1 MGAGDR
7 ALTAL
12 RPCLSRPLPGE
23 ARAFTPPTHGS
34 SVDAVS
40 TPPFPASVYAARL
53 DRAST
58 LAAEAGLDAIVVGP
72 GPDLQ
77 YLLGV
82 EGDTIERLTALV
94 LGPGIPP
101 TVIVPRMELAKV
113 RSTAVGALGLAVS
126 DWVDGDD
133 AYALVAAALGP
144 VARVCVS
151 DALPALHVVP
161 LGARLGVQVELA
173 TPVLREGR
181 MVKDAAETAE
191 LRRAGAAIDAVHR
204 RVPQWLR
211 AGRTEREV
219 AADIAAAILEEGHR
233 TVEFVIVGSGPNG
246 ADPHHEVSD
255 RTIEDG
261 DVVVVDIGGAVPSG
275 YNSDSTR
282 TYVVGDPDP
291 LAAERIAVLV
301 RAQQAAV
308 DAVRPGVTAEQVDAA
323 ARDVLADAGLGAAF
337 LHRTGHG
344 IGVSVHE
351 EPYIAPGTDL
361 VLREGMAFS
370 IEPGIYFPGEWGARI
385 EDIVVVTA
393 DGCERLKTHGRLTP
407 RGIVRTRLLLGIRAV
422 DVPFGRSSPWIL
434 LPNGHLGRVGAAVR
448 PRSGGAARP
457 AGRPWPAD
465 RA

>member
-1 MGAGDR
+1 M
-7 ALTAL
+7 
-12 RPCLSRPLPGE
+12 
-23 ARAFTPPTHGS
+23 
-34 SVDAVS
+34 DAVS
-40 TPPFPASVYAARL
+40 TTPFSASVYAARL
-53 DRAST
+53 DRASA
-58 LAAEAGLDAIVVGP
+58 LAAGAGLDAIIVGP

-77 YLLGV
+77 YLVGV

-94 LGPGIPP
+94 LGPGIAP
-101 TVIVPRMELAKV
+101 TVVVPRMELAKV
-113 RSTAVGALGLAVS
+113 RSTAVGGLGLAVS

-133 AYALVAAALGP
+133 AHTLVADVIAGAT
-144 VARVCVS
+144 RVGVS
-151 DALPALHVVP
+151 DALPALHVIP
-161 LGARLGVQVELA
+161 LADRLGLRLELA

-181 MVKDAAETAE
+181 MIKDSDEIAE
-191 LRRAGAAIDAVHR
+191 LRRAGSAIDAVHR
-204 RVPQWLR
+204 RVPEWLR

-219 AADIAAAILEEGHR
+219 AADIAEAIVAEGHR

-255 RTIEDG
+255 RMIEDG

-282 TYVVGDPDP
+282 TYVVGTPDP
-291 LAAERIAVLV
+291 KAAEGIAVLV

-323 ARDVLADAGLGAAF
+323 ARTVLADAGLDDAF

-351 EPYIAPGTDL
+351 EPYIAPGNDL

-370 IEPGIYFPGEWGARI
+370 IEPGIYFAGEWGSRI

-393 DGCERLKTHGRLTP
+393 DGCERLNTAPHGLT
-407 RGIVRTRLLLGIRAV
+407 AV
-422 DVPFGRSSPWIL
+422 
-434 LPNGHLGRVGAAVR
+434 
-448 PRSGGAARP
+448 
-457 AGRPWPAD
+457 
-465 RA
+465 

>member
-1 MGAGDR
+1 M
-7 ALTAL
+7 
-12 RPCLSRPLPGE
+12 
-23 ARAFTPPTHGS
+23 
-34 SVDAVS
+34 S
-40 TPPFPASVYAARL
+40 TLPFPAAVYAARL
-53 DRAST
+53 ARASS
-58 LAAEAGLDAIVVGP
+58 LAAESGLDAIVVGP

-94 LGPGIPP
+94 IGPAVTP
-101 TVIVPRMELAKV
+101 TVVVPRMELAKV
-113 RSTAVGALGLAVS
+113 RSTAVGELELEIA
-126 DWVDGDD
+126 DWVDGEDP
-133 AYALVAAALGP
+133 YGLVTAAVGHAS
-144 VARVCVS
+144 RVGVS
-151 DALPALHVVP
+151 DALPALHVIP
-161 LGARLGVQVELA
+161 LGERLGVQLELA

-181 MVKDAAETAE
+181 MIKDAEEITE
-191 LRRAGAAIDAVHR
+191 LRRAGEAIDAVHR

-219 AADIAAAILEEGHR
+219 ATDIAEAIVAEGHR

-255 RTIEDG
+255 RVIEQG

-282 TYVVGDPDP
+282 TYVVGAPDP
-291 LAAERIAVLV
+291 AAAERIAVLV

-308 DAVRPGVTAEQVDAA
+308 DAVRPGITAAEVDAA
-323 ARDVLADAGLGAAF
+323 ARTVLVEAGLGEAF

-351 EPYIAPGTDL
+351 EPYIAPGNDL

-370 IEPGIYFPGEWGARI
+370 IEPGIYFAGEWGARI

-393 DGCERLKTHGRLTP
+393 
-407 RGIVRTRLLLGIRAV
+407 A
-422 DVPFGRSSPWIL
+422 
-434 LPNGHLGRVGAAVR
+434 GA
-448 PRSGGAARP
+448 SG
-457 AGRPWPAD
+457 
-465 RA
+465 

>member
-1 MGAGDR
+1 MS
-7 ALTAL
+7 T
-12 RPCLSRPLPGE
+12 LPFSAAVYARRL
-23 ARAFTPPTHGS
+23 ARAQE
-34 SVDAVS
+34 
-40 TPPFPASVYAARL
+40 
-53 DRAST
+53 RAQ
-58 LAAEAGLDAIVVGP
+58 EAGLDAIIVGP

-94 LGPGIPP
+94 LPP
-101 TVIVPRMELAKV
+101 QGAATVIVPRMELAKV
-113 RSTAVGALGLAVS
+113 RSTAVGELGLTVA
-126 DWVDGDD
+126 DWIDGDD
-133 AYALVAAALGP
+133 PYSLVAAATGP
-144 VARVCVS
+144 VSRVGVS

-161 LGARLGVQVELA
+161 IGERLQARLELA

-181 MVKDAAETAE
+181 MTKDDEEIAE

-204 RVPQWLR
+204 RVPGWLR

-219 AADIAAAILEEGHR
+219 AADIAAAIVEEGHR

-255 RTIEDG
+255 RVIEQD

-282 TYVVGDPDP
+282 TYVVGTPDP
-291 LAAERIAVLV
+291 VAADRIATLV

-308 DAVRPGVTAEQVDAA
+308 DAVRPGVTAAEVDAA
-323 ARDVLADAGLGAAF
+323 ARSVLTEAGLGEAF

-351 EPYIAPGTDL
+351 EPYIAPGNDL

-370 IEPGIYFPGEWGARI
+370 IEPGIYFAGEWGARI

-393 DGCERLKTHGRLTP
+393 DGAERLNTAPHELT
-407 RGIVRTRLLLGIRAV
+407 T
-422 DVPFGRSSPWIL
+422 
-434 LPNGHLGRVGAAVR
+434 
-448 PRSGGAARP
+448 
-457 AGRPWPAD
+457 AD
-465 RA
+465 R